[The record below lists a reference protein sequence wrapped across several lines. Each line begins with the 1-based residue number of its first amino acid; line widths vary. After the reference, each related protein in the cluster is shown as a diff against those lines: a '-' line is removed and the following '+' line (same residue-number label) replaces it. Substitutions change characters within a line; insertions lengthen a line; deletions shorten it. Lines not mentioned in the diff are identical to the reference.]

1 VIPAILPVVLYI
13 TRIHGAFQ
21 GISGSYRKIM
31 GFWESDLGSFA
42 ELFRLKAQ
50 QVAAQT
56 QPASRGCVVMPDGAF
71 QH

>member
-21 GISGSYRKIM
+21 GISGSYGKIV
-31 GFWESDLGSFA
+31 GFWESDLGVFL

-50 QVAAQT
+50 LIAAQG
-56 QPASRGCVVMPDGAF
+56 QPATRTWVVMPDGAF